1 MQAKNSIGK
10 FFEDLDDGIYKKV
23 FNNSITG
30 YYVYHAV
37 IFMRNVEE
45 AIDNKIKTM
54 IKKNDDEYK
63 ILIYGRYIL
72 THLLANKNNIH
83 NNLFNKDF
91 NFDKLALQKD
101 LDKILS
107 KLKETINEFYPNNYL
122 ANLFKNKTKCQF
134 LRNYILNTT
143 D

>member
-1 MQAKNSIGK
+1 M
-10 FFEDLDDGIYKKV
+10 
-23 FNNSITG
+23 
-30 YYVYHAV
+30 
-37 IFMRNVEE
+37 
-45 AIDNKIKTM
+45 
-54 IKKNDDEYK
+54 
-63 ILIYGRYIL
+63 L

-91 NFDKLALQKD
+91 NFDKLVLQKD
-101 LDKILS
+101 LDKILY

-134 LRNYILNTT
+134 LRNHILNTT